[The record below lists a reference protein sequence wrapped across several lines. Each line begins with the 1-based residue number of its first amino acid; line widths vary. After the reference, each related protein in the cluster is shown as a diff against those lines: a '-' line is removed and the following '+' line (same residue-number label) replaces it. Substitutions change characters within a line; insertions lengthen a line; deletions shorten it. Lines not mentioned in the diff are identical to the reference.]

1 MKRFSRRRR
10 GGASKTNGP
19 NPLDA
24 SLWLGRLSQSQVLGE
39 VAFEA
44 LEHDDVPSS
53 LAVVGRAAEADSEA
67 AGTVAVV
74 SPKLAGDAL
83 LAALATGARLAEE
96 ESFSGQIFVVAP
108 QWSVAARR
116 RLALIRAELPYSLRP
131 IELPSLS
138 DRSHGVEAE
147 VPLDAAVVPL
157 QQVIDQGVT
166 ASDRDLFRRSVTA
179 LSGLAVKHGG
189 AVRGTPQSVELVV
202 MARRIAEIRVDQG
215 VPTLITHHPQRS
227 TATIERETLSAALD
241 ALEGQIRRRV
251 NDRKVRDGEDG
262 LRTRLVA
269 ILESACHLRDGVV
282 WPVGGGDHDA
292 VDLVGVDE
300 QGRPVVAAA
309 RKKLG
314 LVEVGAFLD
323 CFQTLKPSLPTIL
336 GHALAPVRFDSP
348 RIVLAADQFTAG
360 AIRALSGLALAHDL
374 FTVEIDGAR
383 GLTVTAV
390 AAEEAMQSIRDRM
403 NRRGRG
409 RGRSRI
415 ASDSAE
421 GRERHGAGE
430 GGEEA
435 TESKRGAEAESDSA
449 ENASRG
455 RSRRRRRGG
464 RQRGNPKEGEGPAS
478 AEDSEPKA
486 EDAPEGF
493 EELSLFDLD
502 DGQEESSRSS
512 DGPDGRRRRGR
523 NRRRGRKGSD
533 DAKQAE
539 GQLEQSAEAS
549 PELSTSREDADE
561 DLHDD
566 EIEDTLSDLPA
577 ELEADTG
584 SNRRRA
590 NEAPEVDEDDDEE
603 EVLSATLSMGSA
615 VEVESVTEAA
625 RPRRRAVIV
634 ACADRDSLLA
644 AVLLAR
650 DIRLLEGLWI
660 FPQDELMSFFREVA
674 TDLGDDVPIHV
685 VGFVPSPAIDV
696 LQAAGLYRDRISWY
710 DHHEWPP
717 EDDYALKQTLG
728 ESAVHHTPG
737 AGTSLPAV
745 LRTCTRRSRFSDKL
759 VDLATARFSQHD
771 YERWGRLWWWRLEK
785 AADKRGDVRSEV
797 AAVLTGRPSEL
808 TREAA
813 DIEAPSIPEE
823 VAFVNA
829 QDFRIVHF
837 VGFGMAVMTAPAHLD
852 PYLVGRI
859 TRERL
864 ETQLSLVRLEGTER
878 FILAGEEPASK
889 RMLDVCALIEHLG
902 NKLAWVTDLPNDDHV
917 ARFQVRNLDANP
929 ARLDEVIGEIAMGRS
944 ILER

>member
-1 MKRFSRRRR
+1 
-10 GGASKTNGP
+10 
-19 NPLDA
+19 
-24 SLWLGRLSQSQVLGE
+24 LGE
-39 VAFEA
+39 VSLEA
-44 LEHDDVPSS
+44 LEHEDIPSS
-53 LAVVGRAAEADSEA
+53 LAVVGRAAEPDSEA

-74 SPKLAGDAL
+74 SPRSAGDAL
-83 LAALATGARLAEE
+83 LAALATGARLAQE
-96 ESFSGQIFVVAP
+96 ESFTGQVAVVAP
-108 QWSVAARR
+108 EWSVAARR

-131 IELPSLS
+131 LELPSLS
-138 DRSHGVEAE
+138 DRSLGVEAE
-147 VPLDAAVVPL
+147 EPLDAAVVPV

-202 MARRIAEIRVDQG
+202 MARRVAEMRVDRG
-215 VPTLITHHPQRS
+215 VLTLITHHPQRS
-227 TATIERETLSAALD
+227 TVALERETLSASLD

-269 ILESACHLRDGVV
+269 ILERACHLRDAVV
-282 WPVGGGDHDA
+282 WPVGGGDHEA
-292 VDLVGVDE
+292 VDLVGVDD
-300 QGRPVVAAA
+300 QGRVVVAAA
-309 RKKLG
+309 RRKLG

-323 CFQTLKPSLPTIL
+323 SFQKLKPSLPTIL
-336 GHALAPVRFDSP
+336 GHALAPVRFDTP

-374 FTVEIDGAR
+374 FKVEVEGAR

-409 RGRSRI
+409 RGRSRA

-421 GRERHGAGE
+421 GRERRGTQE
-430 GGEEA
+430 GVEEA
-435 TESKRGAEAESDSA
+435 VGSPPGVEADGDSV
-449 ENASRG
+449 ENASRN

-464 RQRGNPKEGEGPAS
+464 RQRSHSKDEAGSAS
-478 AEDSEPKA
+478 AEEPEAKSE
-486 EDAPEGF
+486 EAPEGF

-502 DGQEESSRSS
+502 DAQEESSRSS
-512 DGPDGRRRRGR
+512 EGSDGRRRRGR
-523 NRRRGRKGSD
+523 NRRRGRKGSEEGEPVEGASGEGPSKARD
-533 DAKQAE
+533 DE
-539 GQLEQSAEAS
+539 
-549 PELSTSREDADE
+549 DE

-566 EIEDTLSDLPA
+566 EMEGTLSDLPA
-577 ELEADTG
+577 ELEADTR
-584 SNRRRA
+584 SNRRRMTE
-590 NEAPEVDEDDDEE
+590 EAEEEDDDEE
-603 EVLSATLSMGSA
+603 EVLSASLSMGNA
-615 VEVESVTEAA
+615 VEAESVAEAA

-634 ACADRDSLLA
+634 ACANRDSLLA

-660 FPQDELMSFFREVA
+660 YPQDELMSFFREVA
-674 TDLGDDVPIHV
+674 TDLGEDVPIHV
-685 VGFVPSPAIDV
+685 VGFIPSPAIDV
-696 LQAAGLYRDRISWY
+696 LQAASLYRDRISWY
-710 DHHEWPP
+710 DHQEWPP

-745 LRTCTRRSRFSDKL
+745 LQTCTRRSRFSDKL
-759 VDLATARFSQHD
+759 VDLATGRFSQHD
-771 YERWGRLWWWRLEK
+771 YERWGRLWWWRLGE
-785 AADKRGDVRSEV
+785 AASKRGDVRSEV
-797 AAVLTGRPSEL
+797 AAILTGRPSEL

-813 DIEAPSIPEE
+813 NIEAPSIPEE
-823 VAFVNA
+823 VAYVNG

-837 VGFGMAVMTAPAHLD
+837 VGFGMVVLTAPAHLD

-859 TRERL
+859 SRERL
-864 ETQLSLVRLEGTER
+864 GTQLSLVRLEGTER
-878 FILAGEEPASK
+878 FVLAGEEPASK

-917 ARFQVRNLDANP
+917 ARFQVSGLDANP
-929 ARLDEVIGEIAMGRS
+929 TRLDEVIGEITMGRS

>member
-1 MKRFSRRRR
+1 M
-10 GGASKTNGP
+10 
-19 NPLDA
+19 
-24 SLWLGRLSQSQVLGE
+24 SQSRALGE
-39 VAFEA
+39 VAFEP
-44 LEHDDVPSS
+44 LEHEDVPSS
-53 LAVVGRAAEADSEA
+53 LAVVGRATEADPEA
-67 AGTVAVV
+67 DGSIAVV
-74 SPKLAGDAL
+74 SPKSAGDAL

-96 ESFSGQIFVVAP
+96 DSFSGQVVVVAP
-108 QWSVAARR
+108 EWSVAARR

-131 IELPSLS
+131 MELPGLSERSL
-138 DRSHGVEAE
+138 GVEAE
-147 VPLDAAVVPL
+147 APLDAAVVPL

-166 ASDRDLFRRSVTA
+166 PSDRDIFRRSVTA

-202 MARRIAEIRVDQG
+202 MARRVAEIRVDRG

-227 TATIERETLSAALD
+227 TVALERETLSASLD

-262 LRTRLVA
+262 LRTRLLTV
-269 ILESACHLRDGVV
+269 LESACRLRDAVV
-282 WPVGGGDHDA
+282 WPVGGIDHDA

-300 QGRPVVAAA
+300 QGRAVVAAA
-309 RKKLG
+309 RKQLG

-323 CFQTLKPSLPTIL
+323 SFQTLKPSLPTIL
-336 GHALAPVRFDSP
+336 GHALAPVRFDTP

-360 AIRALSGLALAHDL
+360 AVRALSGLALAHDL
-374 FTVEIDGAR
+374 FKVDVEGAR
-383 GLTVTAV
+383 GLSVTSV
-390 AAEEAMQSIRDRM
+390 ATEEAMQSIRDRM

-409 RGRSRI
+409 RGRSRN
-415 ASDSAE
+415 ASE
-421 GRERHGAGE
+421 AGE
-430 GGEEA
+430 RRAPGESVEEA
-435 TESKRGAEAESDSA
+435 NESQRVVDAQSESSS
-449 ENASRG
+449 ESSSRN

-464 RQRGNPKEGEGPAS
+464 RQRGQPKEGRGSAA
-478 AEDSEPKA
+478 AEDSPANQDNES
-486 EDAPEGF
+486 EGF
-493 EELSLFDLD
+493 EEISLFDLD
-502 DGQEESSRSS
+502 EGQEESGHSS
-512 DGPDGRRRRGR
+512 DDTEGRRRRGR
-523 NRRRGRKGSD
+523 NRRRERRTSA
-533 DAKQAE
+533 DAGEVE
-539 GQLEQSAEAS
+539 GPSEQSSEAS
-549 PELSTSREDADE
+549 SELSTSRDDLDE

-566 EIEDTLSDLPA
+566 EIDDALSDLPA
-577 ELEADTG
+577 ELEADTL
-584 SNRRRA
+584 SNRRRVSA
-590 NEAPEVDEDDDEE
+590 ETGAEEEDEDEDEE
-603 EVLSATLSMGSA
+603 ALSATLSTGRAVAAESA
-615 VEVESVTEAA
+615 NETA

-634 ACADRDSLLA
+634 ACADRDSLLS

-650 DIRLLEGLWI
+650 DIRLLEGLWL

-674 TDLGDDVPIHV
+674 TDVGEDVPIHV

-696 LQAAGLYRDRISWY
+696 LQAASLYRDRIFWY

-717 EDDYALKQTLG
+717 EDEYALKQTLG
-728 ESAVHHTPG
+728 ESGVHHTPG

-771 YERWGRLWWWRLEK
+771 YERWGRLWWWRLGE
-785 AADKRGDVRSEV
+785 AARKRGDVRSEV
-797 AAVLTGRPSEL
+797 AAILTGRPSEL

-813 DIEAPSIPEE
+813 EIEAPSIPEE
-823 VAFVNA
+823 VAFVNG

-864 ETQLSLVRLEGTER
+864 ETQLSLVRLEGTEQ

-917 ARFQVRNLDANP
+917 ARFQVRGLDANP

>member
-10 GGASKTNGP
+10 GGASKNNGP

-24 SLWLGRLSQSQVLGE
+24 SLWLGRLSQSQALGE
-39 VAFEA
+39 VVLEA
-44 LEHDDVPSS
+44 LEHEDVPSS
-53 LAVVGRAAEADSEA
+53 LAVVGRAAESDAEA
-67 AGTVAVV
+67 AATVAVV
-74 SPKLAGDAL
+74 SPKSAGDAL
-83 LAALATGARLAEE
+83 LAALATGARLAQED
-96 ESFSGQIFVVAP
+96 SFTGQVAVVAP
-108 QWSVAARR
+108 EWTVAARR

-131 IELPSLS
+131 IALPSLS
-138 DRSHGVEAE
+138 DRSLGVEAE
-147 VPLDAAVVPL
+147 EPLDAAVVPL

-166 ASDRDLFRRSVTA
+166 ATDRDLFRRSVTA

-202 MARRIAEIRVDQG
+202 MARRVAEIRVDRG

-227 TATIERETLSAALD
+227 SVVIERETLSASLD

-269 ILESACHLRDGVV
+269 VLESACHLRDAVL

-300 QGRPVVAAA
+300 QGRPVVVVA

-323 CFQTLKPSLPTIL
+323 AFQNLKPSLPTIL
-336 GHALAPVRFDSP
+336 GHALAPVRFDAP

-374 FTVEIDGAR
+374 FKIEVDGAR

-403 NRRGRG
+403 SRRSRG
-409 RGRSRI
+409 RGRSRNT
-415 ASDSAE
+415 SDSAE
-421 GRERHGAGE
+421 GRERRGAGE
-430 GGEEA
+430 GEKEA
-435 TESKRGAEAESDSA
+435 AESPHAAEAESDSA
-449 ENASRG
+449 ESSSRN

-464 RQRGNPKEGEGPAS
+464 RQRSHSKDGGESAS
-478 AEDSEPKA
+478 VEDREAKPEASQ
-486 EDAPEGF
+486 EGF

-502 DGQEESSRSS
+502 DGQEESNRSGEGS
-512 DGPDGRRRRGR
+512 DGRRRRGR

-533 DAKQAE
+533 E
-539 GQLEQSAEAS
+539 PGQVDGAVDQGSAAPQDPS
-549 PELSTSREDADE
+549 PARDDDDE
-561 DLHDD
+561 DLHDE

-577 ELEADTG
+577 ELEADTR
-584 SNRRRA
+584 SNRRRVSE
-590 NEAPEVDEDDDEE
+590 EAEAGEDDEEE
-603 EVLSATLSMGSA
+603 EVLSATLSMGNA
-615 VEVESVTEAA
+615 VEIESAAEAA

-660 FPQDELMSFFREVA
+660 YPQDELMSFFREVA

-710 DHHEWPP
+710 DHHDWPP

-728 ESAVHHTPG
+728 DSAVHHTPG

-771 YERWGRLWWWRLEK
+771 YERWGRLWWWRLEE
-785 AADKRGDVRSEV
+785 AAGKRGDVRSEV
-797 AAVLTGRPSEL
+797 AAILTGRPSEL

-823 VAFVNA
+823 VAYVNG

-859 TRERL
+859 SRERL
-864 ETQLSLVRLEGTER
+864 ETQLSLVRIEGTER
-878 FILAGEEPASK
+878 FILSGEEPASK

-917 ARFQVRNLDANP
+917 ARFQVRDLEANP
-929 ARLDEVIGEIAMGRS
+929 SRLDEVIGEIAMGRS